1 MPWFIDALRHR
12 LLPLVASA
20 PGFEPTLTPIGGAA
34 SLRVHDAF
42 IIKYS
47 AGEGSAAGGG
57 GGDGGGGEAAAA
69 AAAAAEVSK
78 TVQAELHRHCDQSLL
93 SFTIGLNPCAEYKGG
108 GTHFDYDGIGTV
120 HSDEGCFTA
129 FPGNLF
135 HSGAAVTKGTR
146 YIIVLFLYSEGWSA
160 SGVDESARDP
170 LGYSWLEGGV
180 ADQVLPLDPSLM

>member
-1 MPWFIDALRHR
+1 MPWFNDALRER

-47 AGEGSAAGGG
+47 AGEASGEG
-57 GGDGGGGEAAAA
+57 GGDGGGDGGEASAAVA
-69 AAAAAEVSK
+69 A
-78 TVQAELHRHCDQSLL
+78 QAELHRHCDQSLL
-93 SFTIGLNPCAEYKGG
+93 SFTIGLNPCAEYEGG
-108 GTHFDYDGIGTV
+108 GTHFDYGGIGTV

-160 SGVDESARDP
+160 SGVDESAQDP
-170 LGYSWLEGGV
+170 LGYSWLAGGV
-180 ADQVLPLDPSLM
+180 ADQVLPLDPSLI